1 MRSKLLMVVAV
12 IALIAV
18 LGVGFGY
25 IAAHNSSSVQPKPPT
40 VADSR
45 TDSGNNQGASRSAD
59 PHPAQPQDFQPTMP
73 VTDAPVAPLQT
84 NPLAQVSTNPPANTN
99 WEDTVDDIVG
109 SDDPDTNKV
118 AKLFAL
124 FPTLPAD
131 GQEEVVQHL
140 SNLVEDDNYSQLGQ
154 LLTNSSLPQG
164 VLDELM
170 SDVLNRPNTL
180 KLPMLLDVAQDPNNP
195 EHDEAKDLLELYL
208 GDDPSTNGW
217 AGAGDMVTNWL
228 KQNPD

>member
-1 MRSKLLMVVAV
+1 MRSKILM
-12 IALIAV
+12 V
-18 LGVGFGY
+18 LGVIVLIAGLGVGIGY
-25 IAAHNSSSVQPKPPT
+25 LAGHSSSAVPPAQPT
-40 VADSR
+40 VVANTDPDSAQAG
-45 TDSGNNQGASRSAD
+45 SGSLDSRSA
-59 PHPAQPQDFQPTMP
+59 PAQNSQPTAPITDPPIVP
-73 VTDAPVAPLQT
+73 VQT
-84 NPLAQVSTNPPANTN
+84 NPVAQVATNPPANTN

-124 FPTLPAD
+124 FPTLPPD

-180 KLPMLLDVAQDPNNP
+180 KLPMLLDVAQDQSNP

-208 GDDPSTNGW
+208 GDDPSTNSWG
-217 AGAGDMVTNWL
+217 GAGDMVTNWL
-228 KQNPD
+228 KQNPDN

>member
-1 MRSKLLMVVAV
+1 MRSKFLTILAVVV
-12 IALIAV
+12 LIAL
-18 LGVGFGY
+18 VGWG
-25 IAAHNSSSVQPKPPT
+25 IGLWAGHSSSSVPPGST
-40 VADSR
+40 VFAANS
-45 TDSGNNQGASRSAD
+45 DSGGTQAVGGHSAD
-59 PHPAQPQDFQPTMP
+59 PHPAPTQDFQPMAP
-73 VTDAPVAPLQT
+73 ITDAPVVQT
-84 NPLAQVSTNPPANTN
+84 NPIAQVSTNPPANTN

-124 FPTLPAD
+124 FTNLPPD

-140 SNLVEDDNYSQLGQ
+140 SNLVEDDNYAQLGQ

-180 KLPMLLDVAQDPNNP
+180 KLPMLLDVAQNQDNP

-217 AGAGDMVTNWL
+217 GGAGDMVTNWL